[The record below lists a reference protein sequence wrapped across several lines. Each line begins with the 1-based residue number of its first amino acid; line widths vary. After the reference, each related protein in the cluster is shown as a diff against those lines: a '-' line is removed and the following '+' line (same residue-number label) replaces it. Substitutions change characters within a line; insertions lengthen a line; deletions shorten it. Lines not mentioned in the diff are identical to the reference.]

1 MYEQPLHFTVLVTLK
16 LKNYKGTPLLGGQGE
31 YPPLRVDKTPPGEM
45 QMVQITK

>member
-31 YPPLRVDKTPPGEM
+31 YPPLRGGQNTSRGDADGTNN
-45 QMVQITK
+45 